1 VPNRVDALFSA
12 NGGVATA
19 AQLHELGFA
28 EARLRKLVR
37 QGKLV
42 AIRRGAYSPAVYV
55 AWAKLDPVRWQALL
69 LAAVLVSTSAECAGS
84 HWTAAR
90 IHGLDLLDPPDEG
103 MLALTQVPG
112 GVGSRSSRSGIRL
125 HEAEL
130 PAGDLMRRFA
140 IPVTTVART
149 VVDLARSGTFREGVV
164 VADSALHAEKATRAE
179 LQAVLAACPQ
189 WPGITRARAVVD
201 FCDARSESVLESLSR
216 VIMNERQLPPPDL
229 QVWITDAHGS
239 RIARTDFYWAQ
250 YRTIGE
256 ADGALKY
263 KNPRAA
269 RDQLER
275 DRKLR
280 NAGYEIVH
288 FGWRGIVYET
298 DEVVAEFTQAFA
310 RGASRIRL
318 SNEGGGSTTCW

>member
-1 VPNRVDALFSA
+1 LFRA

-19 AQLHELGFA
+19 HQLRGLGFT
-28 EARLRKLVR
+28 EARLRRLIR

-42 AIRRGAYSPAVYV
+42 AVRRGVYAASV
-55 AWAKLDPVRWQALL
+55 HIAWAKLDPARWQAFL
-69 LAAVLVSTSAECAGS
+69 LAAVLVGTGAECAGS

-103 MLALTQVPG
+103 IVAVTQAPG
-112 GVGSRSSRSGIRL
+112 GVGSRSSRPGIRI

-130 PAGDLMRRFA
+130 PVGDLMRRFA

-149 VVDLARSGTFREGVV
+149 VIDIARSETFRNGVV
-164 VADSALHAEKATRAE
+164 VADSALHSEKTTRGE

-189 WPGITRARAVVD
+189 WPGIARARAAVD
-201 FCDARSESVLESLSR
+201 FSDTRSESVLESLAR
-216 VIMNERQLPPPDL
+216 VIMSERQLPPPEL
-229 QVWITDAHGS
+229 QVWITDAQGS
-239 RIARTDFYWAQ
+239 RFARTDFYWAQ

-263 KNPRAA
+263 KDPSAA

-298 DEVVAEFTQAFA
+298 DEVVAEFTRAFA
-310 RGASRIRL
+310 RGESRVR
-318 SNEGGGSTTCW
+318 